1 MPSSSTC
8 VYVCVG
14 VSWSWALRIRLSH
27 LRSSTTD
34 EYGQAEQTKKRVQ
47 GALFLLND
55 RLTQLV
61 LAGNRLN
68 IQSGHAWE
76 KSYTKPLESFFIVI
90 TWLSEGIRVCPP
102 LFQIRLETR
111 WTLPT
116 TIIHSV
122 QSNCSDV

>member
-27 LRSSTTD
+27 LRSSTAD

-61 LAGNRLN
+61 FWLVTDLIYSLVTLGRSRT
-68 IQSGHAWE
+68 QSHLSRFLLLSLGSVKE
-76 KSYTKPLESFFIVI
+76 FVCVLPYFKSA
-90 TWLSEGIRVCPP
+90 
-102 LFQIRLETR
+102 
-111 WTLPT
+111 
-116 TIIHSV
+116 
-122 QSNCSDV
+122 